1 MKSSILKLVCCLS
14 LAMTAVL
21 NGGGCGGAPQEQ
33 QLPADSTVFGTLASS
48 SGSPLMVSLK
58 DSASPPGVHQTTPD
72 ADGAYSFDATGLH
85 APYLLIGEVSA
96 GSSSLKLYSVAATN
110 GRTDITAATTQEF
123 EANHADGGS
132 RDGGSC
138 GDGNEGDHHVLTRA
152 ELLTRLQTVLAPL
165 FSAFHVSF
173 PLTQSETSAL
183 HALLME
189 VQFSVDDGAVLV
201 TNRQTRKTIF
211 TGELSNLAAGIFTPA
226 NMPVPG
232 GTNACTYTYSAW
244 GSCQSNG
251 TQSRT
256 VVSST
261 PAGCSG
267 TPVLTQKCTPPPP
280 VNACTYTYSIW
291 GSCQSNGTQSRTV
304 VSSTPAGCS
313 GTPVL
318 TQSGTPPVTSCT
330 YTYSAWGTCGSNG
343 MQSRAVVSSTPAGC
357 TGTPVLTQSCT
368 PPVTSCTYTYSAWGT
383 CGSNGMQSRT
393 VMSSTPAGCTGTPML
408 SQSCTPPVTNPV
420 TFAGVVSACTSCH
433 GMTSTPTVFRAGG
446 YTVSG
451 RSAAGWLST
460 VNNMVGIGSGLPPG
474 ATAQQTADYL
484 AGVH

>member
-1 MKSSILKLVCCLS
+1 MKSLILKLVCCLS

-21 NGGGCGGAPQEQ
+21 NGCGGGAPQEQ

-72 ADGAYSFDATGLH
+72 ADGAYSFDTNGLH

-96 GSSSLKLYSVAATN
+96 GANSVKLYSVAATN

-132 RDGGSC
+132 RDGGSS
-138 GDGNEGDHHVLTRA
+138 DDENEGDHHVLTRA

-165 FSAFHVSF
+165 FSEFHVSF
-173 PLTQSETSAL
+173 PLTQSENFAL
-183 HALLME
+183 HALFMA
-189 VQFSVDDGAVLV
+189 VHFSVDDGAVLV

-211 TGELSNLAAGIFTPA
+211 TGKLSNLAAGIFTPA

-251 TQSRT
+251 MQSRT
-256 VVSST
+256 VVT
-261 PAGCSG
+261 
-267 TPVLTQKCTPPPP
+267 
-280 VNACTYTYSIW
+280 
-291 GSCQSNGTQSRTV
+291 
-304 VSSTPAGCS
+304 
-313 GTPVL
+313 
-318 TQSGTPPVTSCT
+318 
-330 YTYSAWGTCGSNG
+330 
-343 MQSRAVVSSTPAGC
+343 STPAGC
-357 TGTPVLTQSCT
+357 TGT
-368 PPVTSCTYTYSAWGT
+368 
-383 CGSNGMQSRT
+383 T
-393 VMSSTPAGCTGTPML
+393 VL

-433 GMTSTPTVFRAGG
+433 GLTSNTTVFKAGG

>member
-1 MKSSILKLVCCLS
+1 MKSLILKLVCCLS

-21 NGGGCGGAPQEQ
+21 NGCGGGAPQEQ

-72 ADGAYSFDATGLH
+72 ADGAYSFDTNGLH

-96 GSSSLKLYSVAATN
+96 GANSVKLYSVAATN

-132 RDGGSC
+132 RDGGSS
-138 GDGNEGDHHVLTRA
+138 DDENEGDHHVLTRA

-165 FSAFHVSF
+165 FSEFHVSF
-173 PLTQSETSAL
+173 PLTQSENFAL
-183 HALLME
+183 HALFMA
-189 VQFSVDDGAVLV
+189 VHFSVDDGAVLV

-211 TGELSNLAAGIFTPA
+211 TGKLSNLAAGIFTPA

-251 TQSRT
+251 MQSRT
-256 VVSST
+256 VVT
-261 PAGCSG
+261 
-267 TPVLTQKCTPPPP
+267 
-280 VNACTYTYSIW
+280 
-291 GSCQSNGTQSRTV
+291 
-304 VSSTPAGCS
+304 
-313 GTPVL
+313 
-318 TQSGTPPVTSCT
+318 
-330 YTYSAWGTCGSNG
+330 
-343 MQSRAVVSSTPAGC
+343 STPAGC
-357 TGTPVLTQSCT
+357 TGTTVLSQSCT
-368 PPVTSCTYTYSAWGT
+368 PPVTSCTYTYAAWGT

-393 VMSSTPAGCTGTPML
+393 VVSSTPAGCTGTPVL

-433 GMTSTPTVFRAGG
+433 GLTSNTTVFKAGG